1 MAYKIM
7 QRDKDGVLREVV
19 IRGETVRGADFNPAD
34 IELKQFDDETRSF
47 TAVGSTGNPD
57 RVEDIINQNGWMWAH
72 DYSQLP
78 IFRATDLEIKPR
90 AKKMI
95 FRASFDDFEFADNVY
110 QSYLKGFMKGFS
122 VGFLPLKYEQRDRD
136 EMTEEEKQRAGWWG
150 GMFFDTQEL
159 LEISAA
165 PIPMHPE
172 ALADIKSMGI
182 PTEFGYSKT
191 TLTPG
196 RSTMND
202 GSTWVPIDD
211 VNLFTDLASVTLDNG
226 VKAVSGKPVAGAD
239 DVIISPVVG
248 YIFPSNLDNDD
259 MVEWLV
265 DQAVSEEKA
274 CALVTDDLDRYLELM
289 ISDEGDFKLLD
300 SEEIEEIVEE
310 VEEEAVVDDDIGKT
324 ELDKPG
330 DKFVIIPEGAVIE
343 EDGLH
348 INTSIGS
355 FTLGLD
361 ILKEAGLE
369 IREDELVDV
378 RNRDSLDN
386 AVNTL
391 TALLK
396 DVKIEEEEPES
407 ELDAQ
412 QPDEMGEEDFAL
424 MLTLAEELKDEI
436 DVKDIDAEMFRSV
449 LTEVLQDNI
458 GGLVKSSLT
467 ESLKVAVGD
476 FED

>member
-1 MAYKIM
+1 
-7 QRDKDGVLREVV
+7 
-19 IRGETVRGADFNPAD
+19 
-34 IELKQFDDETRSF
+34 
-47 TAVGSTGNPD
+47 
-57 RVEDIINQNGWMWAH
+57 
-72 DYSQLP
+72 
-78 IFRATDLEIKPR
+78 
-90 AKKMI
+90 
-95 FRASFDDFEFADNVY
+95 
-110 QSYLKGFMKGFS
+110 
-122 VGFLPLKYEQRDRD
+122 
-136 EMTEEEKQRAGWWG
+136 
-150 GMFFDTQEL
+150 
-159 LEISAA
+159 
-165 PIPMHPE
+165 
-172 ALADIKSMGI
+172 
-182 PTEFGYSKT
+182 
-191 TLTPG
+191 
-196 RSTMND
+196 MND